1 MFLETVS
8 GLNKIFETDIPDG
21 MVILITGGPGTLKSA
36 FVFNLLSMF
45 LEKNKKEFGSYVTL
59 EETKSSHIRNMR
71 SLNIKMQK
79 RLKVS
84 DLASF
89 RNHVGYDD
97 LDYLN
102 LIKSRAMKKAKLA
115 SKKQENKSIELDSSS
130 GRDNSGNADED
141 QETKYKSPGVFGL
154 DSLNALYSLMRIS
167 GADVR
172 QEMLK
177 FFHILKESRMTS
189 FFILE
194 TDPQESYKDEYFL
207 VDGIIEF
214 GIMESQ
220 GQLKRYMMVKKMR
233 ATKHNLNPHVIELT
247 KSGIRIVGQLQP

>member
-1 MFLETVS
+1 MFLDTIS

-21 MVILITGGPGTLKSA
+21 MVVLITGGPGTLKSA
-36 FVFNLLSMF
+36 FVFNLLSMH

-59 EETKSSHIRNMR
+59 EETKSSHIRNMK

-79 RLKVS
+79 RLMIS

-89 RNHVGYDD
+89 RSHMGYDD

-115 SKKQENKSIELDSSS
+115 SKKMDDKDYEFDTSS
-130 GRDNSGNADED
+130 GNINSPEISENP
-141 QETKYKSPGVFGL
+141 ETKYKSPSVFGL
-154 DSLNALYSLMRIS
+154 DSLNALYSLMNLT
-167 GADVR
+167 GTDVR

-177 FFHILKESRMTS
+177 FFHQLKETKMTS

-207 VDGIIEF
+207 VDGIIEL

-233 ATKHNLNPHVIELT
+233 ATKHNLDPYVIELT
-247 KSGIRIVGQLQP
+247 KTGIRIVGQLQP